1 MKLTMLG
8 CGGSGGVPLAG
19 RDPGGYWGNADPAN
33 PKNRRTRVSVLIE
46 GPGTSEAA
54 SGGDTTRILVDTSPD
69 LRQQILAND
78 VTALDAV
85 LFTHA
90 HADHTHGIDELRG
103 IVYGRGRPID
113 AYMDARTHAL
123 LTTRFDYA
131 FVSSRSAS
139 NLYPALLNDHVIAG
153 TFSIGGLPVQSFEQ
167 QHGPDVS
174 LGYRIGDVAYS
185 TDASALDD
193 NAFAI
198 LHGVK
203 LWVVDCLRDEPHPTH
218 SHTAQT
224 LEWIARVKPERAI
237 LTHMNE
243 KLDYEDLRRRCPP
256 GVEPGYDGL
265 VVEV

>member
-33 PKNRRTRVSVLIE
+33 PKNRRTRVSVLVEEVGGE
-46 GPGTSEAA
+46 GRAA
-54 SGGDTTRILVDTSPD
+54 TRILIDTSPD

-78 VTALDAV
+78 ITALDAV

-90 HADHTHGIDELRG
+90 HADHCHGLDELRG
-103 IVYGRGRPID
+103 LVYGRGAPLD
-113 AYMDARTHAL
+113 AYMDPRTQAQ
-123 LTTRFDYA
+123 LTARFDYA
-131 FVSSRSAS
+131 FTSSRSAS
-139 NLYPALLNDHVIAG
+139 NLYPALMHDRVIEG
-153 TFSIGGLPVQSFEQ
+153 PFSIGGIPVQSFEQ

-174 LGYRIGDVAYS
+174 LGFRVGDVGYS

-193 NAFAI
+193 NAFAV
-198 LHGVK
+198 LEGVK

-224 LEWIARVKPERAI
+224 LEWIARVKPQRAI

-243 KLDYEDLRRRCPP
+243 KLDYDDLLARCPP

>member
-8 CGGSGGVPLAG
+8 CGGSAGVPLAG

-33 PKNRRTRVSVLIE
+33 PKNRRSRVSLLVEQEGTRLLI
-46 GPGTSEAA
+46 
-54 SGGDTTRILVDTSPD
+54 DTSPD
-69 LRQQILAND
+69 LRQQILD
-78 VTALDAV
+78 SGITALDAV
-85 LFTHA
+85 LYTHA
-90 HADHTHGIDELRG
+90 HADHCHGLDELRG
-103 IVYGRGRPID
+103 LVYGRGAPID
-113 AYMDARTHAL
+113 AYMDARTREL

-131 FVSSRSAS
+131 FTSSRSDS
-139 NLYPALLNDHVIAG
+139 NLYPALLNDRVIEGPFSIAG
-153 TFSIGGLPVQSFEQ
+153 IPVRTFEQ
-167 QHGPDVS
+167 QHGPDIS
-174 LGYRIGDVAYS
+174 LGYRIGDIGYS

-198 LHGVK
+198 LEGVK

-224 LEWIARVKPERAI
+224 FEWIARVKPQRAI
-237 LTHMNE
+237 LTHMNQQ
-243 KLDYEDLRRRCPP
+243 LDYEELRRRCPP

>member
-19 RDPGGYWGNADPAN
+19 REPGGYWGRADPAN

-46 GPGTSEAA
+46 GQAGPDAVA
-54 SGGDTTRILVDTSPD
+54 SRILIDTSPD

-78 VTALDAV
+78 ITALDAV

-90 HADHTHGIDELRG
+90 HADHCHGLDELRG
-103 IVYGRGRPID
+103 IVYGRGAPID
-113 AYMDARTHAL
+113 AYMDARTREL

-131 FVSSRSAS
+131 FVSSRSEN
-139 NLYPALLNDHVIAG
+139 NLYPALLHDRIIEGPFEIA
-153 TFSIGGLPVQSFEQ
+153 GLPVQAFEQ

-174 LGYRIGDVAYS
+174 LGFRVGDIGYS
-185 TDASALDD
+185 TDASALDEK
-193 NAFAI
+193 AFAI
-198 LHGVK
+198 LEGVK

-224 LEWIARVKPERAI
+224 FEWIARVSPERAI

-243 KLDYEDLRRRCPP
+243 HLDYEDLRRRCPP

>member
-1 MKLTMLG
+1 MKLTVLG

-33 PKNRRTRVSVLIE
+33 PKNRRSRVSVLIE
-46 GPGTSEAA
+46 APNPA
-54 SGGDTTRILVDTSPD
+54 GGKPLRILIDTSPD
-69 LRQQILAND
+69 LRQQILDNNIHD
-78 VTALDAV
+78 IDAV
-85 LFTHA
+85 LYTHA
-90 HADHTHGIDELRG
+90 HADHSHGLDELRG
-103 IVYGRGRPID
+103 IVYGRGAPID

-131 FVSSRSAS
+131 FASSRTAS
-139 NLYPALLNDHVIAG
+139 NLYPALMTDHVVAG
-153 TFSIGGLPVQSFEQ
+153 TFDVHGIPVQSFEQ
-167 QHGPDVS
+167 THGPDFS
-174 LGYRIGDVAYS
+174 IGYRIGDVAYS

-198 LHGVK
+198 LKGVK
-203 LWVVDCLRDEPHPTH
+203 LWVVDCLRDDPHPTH

-224 LEWIARVKPERAI
+224 LEWIARVKPQRAI

-243 KLDYEDLRRRCPP
+243 RLDYEDLRRRCPP

-265 VVEV
+265 TVEV